1 MDSGNILARIE
12 RDLSVS
18 EDAMRSTPTL
28 PPRAQA
34 IADGA
39 LVAVER
45 GIASE
50 AGWKVPV
57 AITRAAWDDCVA
69 WSDEDS
75 DRQCPQDETGR
86 LWDVLWMTMAPIRGQ
101 RFRTEFYAELYR
113 VPRDGRSTAAELVRL
128 HCGIG
133 PGDEGEAVITIRQ
146 ADEV

>member
-1 MDSGNILARIE
+1 MDSGNSIT

-18 EDAMRSTPTL
+18 EDAMRSIPAA

-34 IADGA
+34 IAVGE

-50 AGWKVPV
+50 AGWKAPV
-57 AITRAAWDDCVA
+57 AMTRAAWDDCVA

-86 LWDVLWMTMAPIRGQ
+86 LWDVLWMTMAPIRGR

-113 VPRDGRSTAAELVRL
+113 VPRNGHTIAAELVRL
-128 HCGIG
+128 HCTIG
-133 PGDEGEAVITIRQ
+133 PGDEGEAVVTIRQ